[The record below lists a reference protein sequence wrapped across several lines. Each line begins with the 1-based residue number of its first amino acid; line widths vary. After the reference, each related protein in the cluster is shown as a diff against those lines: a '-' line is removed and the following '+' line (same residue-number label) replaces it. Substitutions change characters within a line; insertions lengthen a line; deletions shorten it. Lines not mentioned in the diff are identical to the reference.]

1 MAMWGTSDSHVNRPN
16 WLEVGQIKKLNVSTL
31 GSGYG
36 SAPSVAIA
44 APASGTQATGTA
56 VLSGSTLASITITDP
71 GDGYVAGDAAGV
83 TIAAPTTNTVATSA
97 VTTATDTFTT
107 GTHNLNTG
115 DAVIYANGGGT
126 DATGLTG
133 GTTYFAIKVD
143 ATNIKVATNKTLA
156 EAGTAITIT
165 GTGNNAQSFSG
176 VQAVASVVKAAN
188 KYAAADIMFVDTDEA
203 ALAQNKARG
212 ITGAGW
218 WTLKSGKQD
227 SDGNTRYQAE
237 CIVAMSRTAAQ
248 AGDDAADDAMVSD
261 AANSFAITVQPAA
274 ATTSSGAATYT
285 LTTGSVVGTIGA
297 LNYKWQRQTATGTR
311 WTDISASLDG
321 SIYSDFTTATLAVA
335 GVTDTTHNGKK
346 YRVKVNSANG
356 APEQVSNGVAT
367 LTFGT

>member
-16 WLEVGQIKKLNVSTL
+16 WLEVGQIKKLNVGTL

-176 VQAVASVVKAAN
+176 VQAVATVVKSAN

-218 WTLKSGKQD
+218 WTIKSGKQD

-248 AGDDAADDAMVSD
+248 AGDDAADDASVSD

-274 ATTSSGAATYT
+274 MTTSSGAATIT

-311 WTDISASLDG
+311 WVDIAAGTDG
-321 SIYSDFTTATLAVA
+321 GIYADFATATLAVS

-367 LTFGT
+367 LTFGS

>member
-1 MAMWGTSDSHVNRPN
+1 MAMWGDSDSHVNRPN
-16 WLEVGQIKKLNVSTL
+16 WLEVGQIKKLNVTTL

-44 APASGTQATGTA
+44 APASGTQATGTG

-165 GTGNNAQSFSG
+165 GTGNNAQS
-176 VQAVASVVKAAN
+176 
-188 KYAAADIMFVDTDEA
+188 
-203 ALAQNKARG
+203 
-212 ITGAGW
+212 
-218 WTLKSGKQD
+218 
-227 SDGNTRYQAE
+227 
-237 CIVAMSRTAAQ
+237 
-248 AGDDAADDAMVSD
+248 
-261 AANSFAITVQPAA
+261 
-274 ATTSSGAATYT
+274 
-285 LTTGSVVGTIGA
+285 
-297 LNYKWQRQTATGTR
+297 
-311 WTDISASLDG
+311 
-321 SIYSDFTTATLAVA
+321 
-335 GVTDTTHNGKK
+335 
-346 YRVKVNSANG
+346 
-356 APEQVSNGVAT
+356 
-367 LTFGT
+367 